1 MPQNTHSTDTPALL
15 ISLFPYLLK
24 PGTSQNDPKPAKTTR
39 NDPKRPKISQS
50 TPKKLRNDSKRPT
63 ILKLGKYGIFHQF
76 FFSNFWLKSQI

>member
-39 NDPKRPKISQS
+39 NDPKSANRPPKNCET
-50 TPKKLRNDSKRPT
+50 TPNDP
-63 ILKLGKYGIFHQF
+63 QF
-76 FFSNFWLKSQI
+76 